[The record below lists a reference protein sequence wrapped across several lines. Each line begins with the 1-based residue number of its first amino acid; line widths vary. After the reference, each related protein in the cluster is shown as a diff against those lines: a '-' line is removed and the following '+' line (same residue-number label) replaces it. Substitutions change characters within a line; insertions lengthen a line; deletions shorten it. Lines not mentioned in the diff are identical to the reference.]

1 MRIEYLT
8 YLLEIR
14 RRKSLNAAAKHLG
27 LTQQALSAAVKTIE
41 EELGIQILIR
51 KRQGCTVTQ
60 KGKEVMDFAEDITEK
75 YRLLL
80 ASLKE
85 EDLASVPDTLHGT
98 LRIYTNSPF
107 FIALNPEII
116 RQFCTRH
123 PQVKIYI
130 TELPQD
136 ALYKKLLYPPIED
149 DVEQLGIINA
159 PFGPDGTLLKEFLP
173 PYPSLRFQPFIK
185 GGYLACVS
193 KMSPLAHSK
202 RLSLRTLL
210 KYPIVMGA
218 SEQMPTT
225 PLHYLLKQYGSPRFV
240 LSAATLTLWNMGIT
254 NNSGIGFI
262 HDALLKKDEIPPAC
276 LQDLVLIHIKE
287 HLAAATGYVLPDY
300 AGRLS
305 KEMLNYLPDPITL
318 KA

>member
-1 MRIEYLT
+1 MRIEYLN

-27 LTQQALSAAVKTIE
+27 LTQQALSASVKTIE
-41 EELGIQILIR
+41 QELGVQILIR
-51 KRQGCTVTQ
+51 KRQGCSVTE
-60 KGKEVMDFAEDITEK
+60 KGKEVLDFAEDITAK
-75 YRLLL
+75 YQQLL
-80 ASLKE
+80 ASLQEKE
-85 EDLASVPDTLHGT
+85 AVSVSDSLHGT

-116 RQFCTRH
+116 REFCTKH
-123 PQVKIYI
+123 PQVKISI

-136 ALYKKLLYPPIED
+136 ALYKKLLSPPVEK
-149 DVEQLGIINA
+149 DVEQLGIVNA

-173 PYPSLRFQPFIK
+173 PYASLRFQPFIK

-193 KMSPLAHSK
+193 RMSPLAHSK

-218 SEQMPTT
+218 SEEMPTT

-262 HDALLKKDEIPPAC
+262 HDALLKKDELPPSC

-287 HLAAATGYVLPDY
+287 HLSAATGYVLPDY
-300 AGRLS
+300 AGKLS
-305 KEMLNYLPDPITL
+305 LEMLKHLPAPITL
-318 KA
+318 RS

>member
-1 MRIEYLT
+1 MRIEYLN

-27 LTQQALSAAVKTIE
+27 LTQQALSASVKTIE
-41 EELGIQILIR
+41 QELGVQILIR
-51 KRQGCTVTQ
+51 KRQGCTVTE
-60 KGKEVMDFAEDITEK
+60 KGKEVLDFAEDITAK
-75 YRLLL
+75 YQQLL
-80 ASLKE
+80 ASLQEKE
-85 EDLASVPDTLHGT
+85 AVSVPDSLHGT

-116 RQFCTRH
+116 REFCTKH
-123 PQVKIYI
+123 PQVKISI

-136 ALYKKLLYPPIED
+136 ALYKKLLSPPVEK
-149 DVEQLGIINA
+149 DVEQLGIVNA

-173 PYPSLRFQPFIK
+173 PYAYLRFQPFIK

-193 KMSPLAHSK
+193 RMSPLAHSK

-218 SEQMPTT
+218 SEEMPTT

-262 HDALLKKDEIPPAC
+262 HDALLKKDELPPSC

-287 HLAAATGYVLPDY
+287 HLSAATGYVLPDY
-300 AGRLS
+300 AGKLS
-305 KEMLNYLPDPITL
+305 LEMLKHLPAPITL
-318 KA
+318 RS